1 MNVFVHELKA
11 GFRSLATW
19 SLSLAGFASLYMLLF
34 GAIRNDIQVFEDVLK
49 GLPPAAQ
56 AALGVVFGTLN
67 TITGFYSFVFAYI
80 VLCGAVQAVNLGV
93 AAVGRET
100 GGKTAD
106 FLLSKP
112 VGRSSILA
120 QKALAI
126 LVQLVLTNAVYL
138 AVTIP
143 VALSQQSDAD
153 LGQFALLSATLFF
166 VQVVFAALGLLFG
179 TVVEKVKS
187 VVAVSLPAV
196 FGFFVVGMLGA
207 VIGED
212 RIRYVT
218 PFKWFDAA
226 YILKNG
232 TYETGFAILAACVAV
247 VAVAASFLAFARKD
261 IRAQ

>member
-1 MNVFVHELKA
+1 MNVFTHELKA
-11 GFRSLATW
+11 GARSVATW
-19 SLSLAGFASLYMLLF
+19 SLSLAAFASFYMLLY
-34 GAIRNDIQVFEDVLK
+34 GAIKNDIQVFEDVLK
-49 GLPPAAQ
+49 GLPAAAQ

-80 VLCGAVQAVNLGV
+80 VLCGAIQAMNLGV
-93 AAVGRET
+93 SAIGRET

-112 VGRSSILA
+112 VGRASVLG

-126 LVQLVLTNAVYL
+126 LAQLLLTNAVYL

-153 LGQFALLSATLFF
+153 LGTFAMLSSTLFF
-166 VQVVFAALGLLFG
+166 VQVVFAALGLLYG
-179 TVVEKVKS
+179 TAVAKVKS

-196 FGFFVVGMLGA
+196 FGFFIVGMLGA
-207 VIGED
+207 VLGED
-212 RIRYVT
+212 KVRYLT
-218 PFKWFDAA
+218 PFKYFDAA
-226 YILKNG
+226 YILKHG
-232 TYETGFAILAACVAV
+232 AYETGFAILAACVAV

-261 IRAQ
+261 IHAQ